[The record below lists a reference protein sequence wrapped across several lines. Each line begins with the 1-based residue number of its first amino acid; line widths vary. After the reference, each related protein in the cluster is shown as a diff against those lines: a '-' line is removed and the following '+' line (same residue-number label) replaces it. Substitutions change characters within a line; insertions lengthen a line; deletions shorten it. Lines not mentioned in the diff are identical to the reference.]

1 MNGPMFSALHM
12 TGWRLLSIFTHD
24 LRSVTLCHL
33 WGRHYGPKVLHAHRS
48 LISPTFLPIHRC
60 AFWFNFKYVFVSLCK
75 YSSVVARK
83 DTPSCSQHAS
93 FSPFLVDSPKLKN
106 VYLLRDWLDRTDD
119 FDAFELLG
127 QHIRKET
134 TDGSS
139 PHTNLVRS
147 VPTANLLQLGHVE
160 SPFNRTNREEEG
172 GNLTET
178 QL

>member
-1 MNGPMFSALHM
+1 M
-12 TGWRLLSIFTHD
+12 GW
-24 LRSVTLCHL
+24 VT
-33 WGRHYGPKVLHAHRS
+33 
-48 LISPTFLPIHRC
+48 PIC
-60 AFWFNFKYVFVSLCK
+60 
-75 YSSVVARK
+75 VVARK
-83 DTPSCSQHAS
+83 DTPSCSQHVS

-106 VYLLRDWLDRTDD
+106 VYLLRDRLDRTDD
-119 FDAFELLG
+119 FYAFELLG

-139 PHTNLVRS
+139 PHTSLVRS
-147 VPTANLLQLGHVE
+147 VPSANLLQLCHVE